1 MPNPSLDLSGPEAL
15 PTSVRTTS
23 ARHTRSTFVAFR
35 DVTGETV
42 VVAVRRGLGD
52 LDSAYG
58 SSQEFRIG
66 DRGVLTLNG
75 LRSRRRRVVAFL
87 AWCAAL
93 LLAACSTTSAFGQRV
108 ARPDGSVPV
117 PMDWSSKHVLFTA
130 GFTPSQAEK
139 MFNEPRAYAQWRL
152 HGEAPTDSGLMH
164 RQPMP
169 PRRPR
174 RKMDRDWA
182 VSLGAGGVAQ
192 GMSPAK
198 YGFNVN
204 AAPSCT
210 SDFVVFPINAL
221 TGSARA
227 HVIGAFSGEPAA
239 GQTTAITITPTGGT
253 AATLTLTSSASLN
266 TGLNFEVSGTVATNA
281 TNLAAAINRNLS
293 ATALDR
299 VVAVASADTVTVY
312 ALTAGTGVTLTRAN
326 SLTNFA
332 WGAVTAGTNGSQ
344 ANIVA
349 FNQLY
354 SGSGVSRCALT
365 NPEFI
370 FSYASGVG
378 PVATSPSLS
387 LSGTE
392 ISYVENDPHIGAILH
407 VLTFA
412 SGSTEYGTNTSC
424 ASNNNGGATLPTCA
438 TNPVIPGSTTGST
451 ATDFMLPLG
460 LVAANA
466 TTAVAGA
473 EDSFS
478 SPFTD
483 YGNDTTF
490 VGDNNGYLYA
500 ITPTFKGT
508 PEYAGGN
515 FPLQVS
521 ATPASA
527 TPTAVTATTTVVT
540 VTAANSLGIGE
551 LVVIAGV
558 TVNPGNTCTPGDVA
572 AINGTQTVIAA
583 GLSGTQFEFNATI
596 PSASPGGCTITGAT
610 VVPGSN
616 YLSAPVVDVSG
627 TGNIFVADSSS
638 NLYELTSAGALA
650 ASALSLG
657 KNVNGGIRDAPIIDS
672 TNAVGYV
679 VTACNS
685 ATVGEADAENSGL
698 IQFKFTSSTLTSVAV
713 AGLDTNAN
721 ENCTAA
727 GFPTYDP
734 TPDERYYALGIGGAT
749 TASNG
754 EIIAAAS
761 GTGGQQLKAF
771 QFMSSALQT
780 TPEAKPQI
788 GTGPSVISPLV
799 EFYNSQVYT
808 VTAVTAST
816 TVVTITATNTL
827 AVNDMVTI
835 SGVTANPADDCI
847 AGDVS
852 AINGGLQTV
861 VSASATQ
868 FTFNA
873 TIPEGTIGAG
883 CTVTGATATGG
894 PDYMFLG
901 VIQNP
906 AEVYSF
912 LLPAEAVSGTPT
924 ETNTADVA
932 GGTSAMVV
940 DNDSTAGQAS
950 SVYFGTLATS
960 TTICGTTAA
969 YCAIKIT
976 QAALE

>member
-1 MPNPSLDLSGPEAL
+1 MANPPLYRLRPEAL
-15 PTSVRTTS
+15 PISVHATS
-23 ARHTRSTFVAFR
+23 ARHTRDTCVASR
-35 DVTGETV
+35 EVTGETI

-58 SSQEFRIG
+58 SKREFRLRHGGIS
-66 DRGVLTLNG
+66 TLNG
-75 LRSRRRRVVAFL
+75 LQTPRRRNVAFL
-87 AWCAAL
+87 AWFAAL
-93 LLAACSTTSAFGQRV
+93 LLAACFTPSAFGQGI
-108 ARPDGSVPV
+108 ARPDGSLPV

-130 GFTPSQAEK
+130 DFTSKQAVK
-139 MFNEPRAYAQWRL
+139 MLNEPRVYAQWHL
-152 HGEAPTDSGLMH
+152 HGDAPADSGLM
-164 RQPMP
+164 RRLPTP
-169 PRRPR
+169 PRRPWR
-174 RKMDRDWA
+174 EMRRDWA

-198 YGFNVN
+198 YAFNVN

-210 SDFVVFPINAL
+210 SDFVVFPINAP
-221 TGSARA
+221 TGNTRA
-227 HVIGAFSGEPAA
+227 NVIGTFSGEPAA

-253 AATLTLTSSASLN
+253 ATTLTLTSSASSN
-266 TGLNFEVSGTVATNA
+266 TGLNFELSATVATNA
-281 TNLAAAINRNLS
+281 ANLATAINRNLS
-293 ATALDR
+293 NNALDR
-299 VVAVASADTVTVY
+299 VVAVASGDTVTVY
-312 ALTAGTGVTLTRAN
+312 ALTPGTGVTLTRAN
-326 SLTNFA
+326 TLTNFG
-332 WGAVTAGTNGSQ
+332 WGAVTAGTNGAQ
-344 ANIVA
+344 ANIAA

-354 SGSGVSRCALT
+354 SGSGVSLCALT

-392 ISYVENDPHIGAILH
+392 ISYVENDPYIGAILH
-407 VLTFA
+407 VLTFG
-412 SGSTEYGTNTSC
+412 SGSTEYGTSTSC
-424 ASNNNGGATLPTCA
+424 AGNNNGGATLPTCA
-438 TNPVIPGSTTGST
+438 TNPVIPGSSSGST

-466 TTAVAGA
+466 ATAVSGA

-490 VGDNNGYLYA
+490 VGDNNGYVYA

-508 PEYAGGN
+508 PGYAGGN
-515 FPLQVS
+515 FPVQVS
-521 ATPASA
+521 ASPASL

-540 VTAANSLGIGE
+540 VTATNTLGIGE
-551 LVVIAGV
+551 LVTIAGV
-558 TVNPGNTCTPGDVA
+558 TANTGNACTSGDVA

-583 GLSGTQFEFNATI
+583 GLSGTQFEFDATI
-596 PSASPGGCTITGAT
+596 PSATPGGCTITGAT

-638 NLYELTSAGALA
+638 NLYELTSAGAMA

-679 VTACNS
+679 VTACNA
-685 ATVGEADAENSGL
+685 ATVGETDAENSGL
-698 IQFKFTSSTLTSVAV
+698 IQFKFTSSTLTSVVV

-721 ENCTAA
+721 ENCIAA

-734 TPDERYYALGIGGAT
+734 TPDERYYALGIASAT
-749 TASNG
+749 AASNG

-771 QFMSSALQT
+771 QFVSSALQT

-799 EFYNSQVYT
+799 EFYNSQVFT
-808 VTAVTAST
+808 VTAVAAST
-816 TVVTITATNTL
+816 TVVTVTATNTL

-835 SGVTANPADDCI
+835 SGVTANTTNDCS

-861 VSASATQ
+861 VSASGTQ

-873 TIPEGTIGAG
+873 TIPEATTGAG

-906 AEVYSF
+906 AEAYSF

-950 SVYFGTLATS
+950 SLYFGTLATS